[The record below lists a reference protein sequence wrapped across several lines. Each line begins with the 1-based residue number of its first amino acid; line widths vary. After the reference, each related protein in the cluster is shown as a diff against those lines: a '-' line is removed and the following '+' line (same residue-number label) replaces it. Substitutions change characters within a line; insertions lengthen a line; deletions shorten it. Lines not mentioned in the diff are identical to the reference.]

1 MSGPSFDESIPFRA
15 LRIAVMTV
23 SDTRTEETD
32 KSGALLVERA
42 LEAGHQVMD
51 KVIIPDDR
59 KRIEVQ
65 LRRWINEP
73 NVEVVLAT
81 GGTGVTGRDVTPE
94 AFEAV
99 WEKEIPGF
107 GELFRS
113 LSYEH
118 IGTATIQTRAVAGV
132 ARGTYMFALP
142 GSTGACKDAWDGI
155 LRYQL
160 DIRFRPCNFAELLP
174 RLKEP

>member
-1 MSGPSFDESIPFRA
+1 MSGPSFDESIPFKG

-23 SDTRTEETD
+23 SDTRTEDTD

-65 LRRWINEP
+65 LRRWVNEP

-81 GGTGVTGRDVTPE
+81 GGTGLTGRDVTPE

-99 WEKEIPGF
+99 WEKSIPGF
-107 GELFRS
+107 GELFRM
-113 LSYEH
+113 LSYDH
-118 IGTATIQTRAVAGV
+118 IGTSAIQSRAVAGV

-155 LRYQL
+155 LRYQF
-160 DIRFRPCNFAELLP
+160 DIRFRPCNFAELIP
-174 RLKEP
+174 RLQEH

>member
-1 MSGPSFDESIPFRA
+1 VSGPSFDESIPFKG

-32 KSGALLVERA
+32 KSGAFLVERA
-42 LEAGHQVMD
+42 LEAGHQVLD
-51 KVIIPDDR
+51 KVIIADDR

-81 GGTGVTGRDVTPE
+81 GGTGLTGRDVTPE

-132 ARGTYMFALP
+132 ARGTYLFALP

-174 RLKEP
+174 RLKER